1 MFLRRGRSGYDPR
14 RLAASRGCKMSVHSY
29 YVGVDLGQSR
39 DYTAVS
45 AIEEPIWVPR
55 PTSNRGWRLHLDL
68 RL

>member
-1 MFLRRGRSGYDPR
+1 
-14 RLAASRGCKMSVHSY
+14 MSVHSY